1 MSQNNSDQRQRHDH
15 QLWCRP
21 QPGSWRRK
29 RRQTSVKGPCVCGGG
44 GTGNRDFLQ
53 LIFGYRHV
61 LKCYNATNFQ
71 MVQKRETERGIEQ
84 NVAKRS

>member
-1 MSQNNSDQRQRHDH
+1 MFTGCGVDPS
-15 QLWCRP
+15 LA
-21 QPGSWRRK
+21 PGGENANIC
-29 RRQTSVKGPCVCGGG
+29 KGALCVWGGV